1 MAITD
6 DDCIVPRDWMRTI
19 TAPMRDDPDVGV
31 VFCSV
36 RPVPVDEPGYT
47 PHVIFEENRKL
58 TAVREAWRA
67 GRSGLC
73 LGAGM
78 AVRRAT
84 FDELG
89 GFDELMGPGARFG
102 AAEDNDLSW
111 RGLIKG
117 CATYHTCDVTVVHDG
132 FRDLDECRELVK
144 RDFYGVGGGV
154 AKYVR
159 TGERGALSFLG
170 SWLWRFGVVGPGREL
185 LAGRRPSGLR
195 RPLLLVRGAL
205 DGLRT
210 PLDREALMYEVN
222 RSVGTSDRRDSAQ
235 LLGD

>member
-1 MAITD
+1 
-6 DDCIVPRDWMRTI
+6 
-19 TAPMRDDPDVGV
+19 
-31 VFCSV
+31 
-36 RPVPVDEPGYT
+36 VPVDEPGYT
-47 PHVIFEENRKL
+47 PHVIFDENRKL
-58 TAVREAWRA
+58 TTVRQAWRA
-67 GRSGLC
+67 GRRGLC

-89 GFDELMGPGARFG
+89 GFDQLMGPGSQFG

-117 CATYHTCDVTVVHDG
+117 RATYHTCDVTVVHDG
-132 FRDLDECRELVK
+132 FRNLEECRELVK

-154 AKYVR
+154 AKYLR
-159 TGERGALSFLG
+159 TRERGAVSFLA

-195 RPLLLVRGAL
+195 RPYLLVRGAL

-210 PLDREALMYEVN
+210 PLDREALMYETNTFGRSPN
-222 RSVGTSDRRDSAQ
+222 RGDSAQ
-235 LLGD
+235 VLGD